1 MEVRLHRECRERTGL
16 FPVGI
21 YKAGAVRCPKRYGS
35 GGAFMKITETVRHYL
50 VDLQIRGRTEVTV
63 ADYRRRLDD
72 VVELLKTLCSIS
84 ELEQVTIHHL
94 RQCIQHMLTAKIE
107 YVRGRKSDNDLLSPV
122 TVRAYV
128 RVIKTFF
135 HWCYQEDLLSDDP
148 SKRLVSPKVPV
159 RVVPA
164 FTEAHIE
171 KMLATFDTSTPTG
184 FRDYVIILLLLDS
197 GMRLS
202 ELCGLNV
209 DDVREGYVKV
219 FGKGRKEREIG
230 IHPEVGKLLWKYM
243 HKYRKPVDPMEKALF
258 IGHGKRLL
266 VQGVQEVT
274 KRVQQRSGLQGIKFS
289 PHIFRHTFA
298 KMYLEKG
305 GELFKLSREM
315 GHSSVQITSNVY
327 LGDFSSTEARK
338 EHTAFSPIARIDL
351 KKKNKRGKK
360 HE

>member
-1 MEVRLHRECRERTGL
+1 MR
-16 FPVGI
+16 
-21 YKAGAVRCPKRYGS
+21 
-35 GGAFMKITETVRHYL
+35 ITETVRHYL
-50 VDLQIRGRTEVTV
+50 VDLQVRGRTAVTV
-63 ADYRRRLDD
+63 ADYSRRLDD
-72 VVELLKTLCSIS
+72 VVELLEKLCSIS
-84 ELEQVTIHHL
+84 ELEQVRVQHL
-94 RQCIQHMLTAKIE
+94 RQCVQHMLTAKIE
-107 YVRGRKSDNDLLSPV
+107 YVRGRRSDNGPLSPV

-128 RVIKTFF
+128 RVIKAFF
-135 HWCYQEDLLSDDP
+135 HWCYQEDLVSDDP
-148 SKRLVSPKVPV
+148 SKRLVAPKVPT

-164 FTEAHIE
+164 FTEEHIE

-184 FRDYVIILLLLDS
+184 FRDYVIILLLLDT

-202 ELCGLNV
+202 ELCGLDV
-209 DDVREGYVKV
+209 DDVHEGFVKV

-230 IHPEVGKLLWKYM
+230 VHPEVGKLLWKYM
-243 HKYRKPVDPMEKALF
+243 HKYRRPADPAEKALF

-266 VQGVQEVT
+266 VQGVQDVT

-327 LGDFSSTEARK
+327 LGDFSSAEARR
-338 EHTAFSPIARIDL
+338 EHTAYSPISGIDL
-351 KKKNKRGKK
+351 KKKKKRGKK
-360 HE
+360 RE